1 MSFKNFLNSLTESSK
16 SDVVKV
22 KFHNN
27 KSDLYGDKNTVVVD
41 FDNAEI
47 EKGDLHIP
55 VYPAISDT
63 EDEYTHEN
71 VYAFLVIEYDIDA
84 KHEKRTYDSPEYY
97 EFNLSLKKI
106 KVESIEINGDEY
118 QAAGD
123 KFKELLNDK
132 DKLKKIGEAILL
144 DSDVESFIEKDFLKN
159 AENDKYSY

>member
-16 SDVVKV
+16 SDDVKIQ
-22 KFHNN
+22 FHNN

-84 KHEKRTYDSPEYY
+84 KHEKQTYDNPEYY

-106 KVESIEINGDEY
+106 KVEDITINGDEY
-118 QAAGD
+118 QDAGD
-123 KFKELLNDK
+123 RLKALLNDK
-132 DKLKKIGEAILL
+132 DKLKKIGESILL
-144 DSDVESFIEKDFLKN
+144 DSGVESFIEKDFLKN
-159 AENDKYSY
+159 IKKEKDSY

>member
-16 SDVVKV
+16 SDGVKIQ
-22 KFHNN
+22 FHNN

-71 VYAFLVIEYDIDA
+71 IYAFLVIEYDIDA
-84 KHEKRTYDSPEYY
+84 KHEKQTYDNPEYY

-106 KVESIEINGDEY
+106 KVEDITINGDEY
-118 QAAGD
+118 QDAGD
-123 KFKELLNDK
+123 RLKALLNDK

-144 DSDVESFIEKDFLKN
+144 DSGVESFIEKDFLKN
-159 AENDKYSY
+159 IEKEKDSY